1 MAAPNQ
7 QLQQRADHDDH
18 RPSIREYAI
27 ALGVLALIAVVAFI
41 VFGPQTETILST
53 VSHSV

>member
-1 MAAPNQ
+1 MAAPNH
-7 QLQQRADHDDH
+7 QLQRARNDEP

-27 ALGVLALIAVVAFI
+27 VLGVLALIAGVAFI

-53 VSHSV
+53 VSGSV